1 MSNSLLMTTP
11 ATSNPTATITRNALK
26 RITYVLPAVPA
37 QVPYGLPALARGRS
51 ITRTEATRVRHNLG
65 DTVLARARTAATR
78 AAWRERGRHRRL
90 CPRSHGGERSAVG
103 DTCLQV
109 PQLAFQVSLQPAAV
123 FALEGAQVI
132 NSALKLLAGLD
143 QRAHGLAVPL
153 LRVALQAFRPG
164 PRVAGN
170 LLRLTPGLGEHLVR
184 LAAGAAQGLVGLPA
198 GVGDGLVGSL
208 LRERE
213 HTGGRVHV
221 VLDVRHP
228 AHHDRLRLP
237 ALRLHALGRR
247 HHVLLRV
254 RQRRTQR
261 GYRRLTT
268 AQDFRQLGPELFVL
282 LDQPVELSLDLVKEG
297 INLFVVVAGPE
308 PGRTELLIPHIRRR
322 QRHLVSSAHLDRVP
336 HDRTRI
342 KGAARPLQAG
352 SESRRTEP

>member
-1 MSNSLLMTTP
+1 MSNSLLVTTP

-26 RITYVLPAVPA
+26 RITCVLPAVPA

-132 NSALKLLAGLD
+132 DSALKLLAGLD

-213 HTGGRVHV
+213 HTCGRVHV
-221 VLDVRHP
+221 VLDARHP
-228 AHHDRLRLP
+228 AHHDRLGLP
-237 ALRLHALGRR
+237 ALRLHALGR
-247 HHVLLRV
+247 HHVWLRV
-254 RQRRTQR
+254 RQRGAQR

-282 LDQPVELSLDLVKEG
+282 LDQPVELGLDLVEEG
-297 INLFVVVAGPE
+297 VNLFLVVAWPE
-308 PGRTELLIPHIRRR
+308 PGRTELLVPHIRGR

-336 HDRTRI
+336 HDGTGIR
-342 KGAARPLQAG
+342 GAARPLQAG